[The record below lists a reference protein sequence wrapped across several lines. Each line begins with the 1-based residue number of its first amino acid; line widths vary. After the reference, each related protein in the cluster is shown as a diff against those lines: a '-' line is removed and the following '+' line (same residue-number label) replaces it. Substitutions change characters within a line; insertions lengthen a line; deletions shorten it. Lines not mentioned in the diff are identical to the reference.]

1 MMSNLFSET
10 FTIINQVPISQT
22 NPDKSKV
29 KYKKHYIHKCDRRD
43 GIFDRSTGTMAYKAN
58 AWTVWCKDWEKYKP
72 PIWTSDG
79 YYALSD
85 FEKDDYWTANVGDLV
100 IFEKLSDVEPAPE
113 TVQEF
118 QALVNKYRENG
129 GQITQ
134 AQSYINYR
142 PNGTPWDTNHIEM
155 IKG

>member
-10 FTIINQVPISQT
+10 FTIINQIPQSPTVPT
-22 NPDKSKV
+22 KV
-29 KYKKHYIHKCDRRD
+29 LWKKHFITNCDRRD

-72 PIWTSDG
+72 PIWTADG
-79 YYALSD
+79 YYTLGD
-85 FEKDDYWTANVGDLV
+85 DEKDDYFTANVGDLIV
-100 IFEKLSDVEPAPE
+100 FAEIPDIVPT
-113 TVQEF
+113 TVAEF

-134 AQSYINYR
+134 AQSYINYHADGR
-142 PNGTPWDTNHIEM
+142 PWATNHIEM

>member
-22 NPDKSKV
+22 NPDKTKT

-43 GIFDRSTGTMAYKAN
+43 GIFDRSSGTMAYKAN
-58 AWTVWCKDWEKYKP
+58 AWTVWCKEWQKYKP
-72 PIWTSDG
+72 PIWTPDG
-79 YYALSD
+79 YYALGD
-85 FEKDDYWTANVGDLV
+85 DEKDDYFTANVGDLV
-100 IFEKLSDVEPAPE
+100 IFAEIPDVEPT

-118 QALVNKYRENG
+118 QALVNKYRDNG
-129 GQITQ
+129 GTITQ

-142 PNGTPWDTNHIEM
+142 PDGTTWATNHIEM